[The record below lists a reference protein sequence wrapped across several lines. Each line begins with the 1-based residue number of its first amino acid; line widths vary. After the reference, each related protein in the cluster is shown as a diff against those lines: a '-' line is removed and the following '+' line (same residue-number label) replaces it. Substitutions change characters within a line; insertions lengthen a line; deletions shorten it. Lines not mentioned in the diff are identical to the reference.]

1 MKAAIY
7 SRKSKFTGKGDSIGN
22 QIQLCREYADFY
34 LKDMNITDFLIYED
48 HGFSGGTLNR
58 PEFKRLISDAVNNTF
73 KILICYRLDRISR
86 NVGDFSN
93 TLNLLQRNNI
103 IFISIREQF
112 DTSTPMGKAMA
123 YISSVFAQLERETIS
138 ERIRDNMLE
147 LAKSGRWLGG
157 QVPLGFKSE
166 KTVCFDNEYRE
177 NYIFKLSPL
186 KEEIDK
192 VNIIFSKYIETKS
205 IHKVLKYLLS
215 NEIKGKNG
223 GDFSSV
229 TIRDMLRN
237 PLYAE
242 SSKEVFSYLNNR
254 GIQTFGNA
262 NGNGI
267 LTYNKRNS
275 LYKGKNISEWIA
287 ATGKHKGIIPKENWL
302 MVQSI
307 LDENSKK
314 TRRYGTSKKAI
325 LSGLLKCSLCGSP
338 MRVTYGR
345 KKQDGERVH
354 YYACTMKC
362 SSGSTRCN
370 NPNVPGDLIEKR
382 VIENIP
388 SINEK
393 KLIIELKKLLKKNS
407 YESKIKFK
415 ELEMIAILDNLKKA
429 ENREVC
435 DAMMSKVNALG
446 IEIQNLKSMNHAVTC
461 LPKSMEEI
469 VKIIYSRDNHLL
481 IIRNLLEKLIFKI
494 TWDGNKDEIKIYL
507 SQQI

>member
-22 QIQLCREYADFY
+22 QIQQCREYADFY
-34 LKDMNITDFLIYED
+34 LKDMNITEFLIYED

-58 PEFKRLISDAVNNTF
+58 PEFKRLIEDAANNIF
-73 KILICYRLDRISR
+73 KVLICYRLDRISR

-93 TLNLLQRNNI
+93 TLNLLQQNNI
-103 IFISIREQF
+103 FFISIREQF

-147 LAKSGRWLGG
+147 LAKGGRWLGG
-157 QVPLGFKSE
+157 QFPLGFKSE
-166 KTVCFDNEYRE
+166 KQVCFDYEYRE
-177 NYIFKLSPL
+177 NYIYKLTPL
-186 KEEIDK
+186 KDEIEK
-192 VNIIFSKYIETKS
+192 VNIIFLKYIETKS

-215 NEIKGKNG
+215 NEIKGKKG

-237 PLYAE
+237 PLYVQ
-242 SSKEVFSYLNNR
+242 STSEVFSYLNKK

-275 LYKGKNISEWIA
+275 FYKDKNISEWIA
-287 ATGKHKGIIPKENWL
+287 ATGNHKGIIPMDKWL
-302 MVQSI
+302 MVQSL
-307 LDENSKK
+307 LDENSEKPP
-314 TRRYGTSKKAI
+314 RYGTSKKAM
-325 LSGLLKCSLCGSP
+325 LSGILKCSHCGAA

-345 KKQDGERVH
+345 KNRDGDRVY

-362 SSGSTRCN
+362 SSGSTRCS
-370 NPNVPGDLIEKR
+370 NPNVPGDFIEKR
-382 VIENIP
+382 VIESIP
-388 SINEK
+388 LFDEK
-393 KLIIELKKLLKKNS
+393 KLKHHLESLVKIKS
-407 YESKIKFK
+407 YDSKIKLK
-415 ELEMIAILDNLKKA
+415 ELEMSTILDNLNKA
-429 ENREVC
+429 ETKEVC
-435 DAMMSKVNALG
+435 DAMMKKVNTLG
-446 IEIQNLKSMNHAVTC
+446 SEIQKLKFINNETLC
-461 LPKSMEEI
+461 LPKNMEELT
-469 VKIIYSRDNHLL
+469 KIIDKDNVVRT
-481 IIRNLLEKLIFKI
+481 RNLLEKLINKI
-494 TWDGNKDEIKIYL
+494 TWDGNNNEVKIYL